1 MKSMK
6 QSAKALLV
14 VCPLILGFAGVAHA
28 RTDVKAKVQQL
39 NDNVSASKANLQ
51 QYESNLSAVSSN
63 LNETDRALKTIAAQ
77 KAAIVKQTGQSAK
90 DQSAVDTAKA
100 DVEANL
106 KKEKDLLLTEERQ
119 IEDLKAALQR
129 VEANKAKRQANI
141 VAYEERLKSVETDRS
156 AWTERSQSITD
167 LDAALK
173 AKEDE
178 AKAEQKRLQ
187 AKKAE
192 YEDEIGKWK
201 KQVRLSERAAVNFRG
216 LKDQ

>member
-1 MKSMK
+1 MK
-6 QSAKALLV
+6 QTAQTLLV
-14 VCPLILGFAGVAHA
+14 ICPLILGFAGAAQA

-51 QYESNLSAVSSN
+51 QYESNLSTVTSN
-63 LNETDRALKTIAAQ
+63 LNETDRALKTITAQ
-77 KAAIVKQTGQSAK
+77 KAAITKQTSQSAK
-90 DQSAVDTAKA
+90 DQTAVDTAKSE
-100 DVEANL
+100 VEQNL

-129 VEANKAKRQANI
+129 VEANKVKRQANI
-141 VAYEERLKSVETDRS
+141 TAYEERLKTVETDRS

-167 LDAALK
+167 LDSALK

-201 KQVRLSERAAVNFRG
+201 KQVRVSERAAVNFRS